1 MKLRRWLLLPV
12 LVLASLPILAA
23 DPVAPA
29 PPAPPAAAEAAA
41 EPTPHQK
48 LYYFEHRLLPK
59 WAHRTQGAFYDDLQ
73 AGRVDRLQEAAREIV
88 GPEFAAALAVEVV
101 EAPAGVLVTFA
112 APAERGDCYFAF
124 IAKVG
129 EGYRFFTY
137 EKAMSITGQDIEA
150 CIAEW
155 GEDGGHR
162 NFGFRDDTA
171 RGTFLTAVAGLLVD
185 TTIAPNAVTR
195 PSAVPAE

>member
-1 MKLRRWLLLPV
+1 MKLRRWLFLPL

-29 PPAPPAAAEAAA
+29 PPAAAE

-59 WAHRTQGAFYDDLQ
+59 WTHGTQGAFFEDLL
-73 AGRVDRLQEAAREIV
+73 AGSVERLQGAAREIV
-88 GPEFAAALAVEVV
+88 GPEFAGALAVAAVQ
-101 EAPAGVLVTFA
+101 APAGVLLTFA

-137 EKAMSITGQDIEA
+137 EKAVSITGADIEA
-150 CIAEW
+150 CIGEW

-162 NFGFRDDTA
+162 NFGFSKETSREA
-171 RGTFLTAVAGLLVD
+171 FLAAVAGLLGD
-185 TTIAPNAVTR
+185 ATIAPNAVTH
-195 PSAVPAE
+195 PGAAPAE

>member
-29 PPAPPAAAEAAA
+29 PPAPPAAAE

-59 WAHRTQGAFYDDLQ
+59 WTHGTQGAFFEDLL
-73 AGRVDRLQEAAREIV
+73 AGKVERLQEAAREIV
-88 GPEFAAALAVEVV
+88 GPEFAAALTVEVV

-137 EKAMSITGQDIEA
+137 EKAMSITGRDIEA

-162 NFGFRDDTA
+162 NFGFRSDKA
-171 RGTFLTAVAGLLVD
+171 REEFLKAVAGLLVD

-195 PSAVPAE
+195 PGAARAE